1 MHADRSQNSEE
12 EMTRQ
17 EMRSVLRR
25 WGKADSRIQ
34 ELADKLRDLS
44 NEIDTIEGLQAVNM
58 DGMPRSGVGHPTEA
72 RALRAMALLEKK
84 EDEVT
89 AILQEMEELDRIKL
103 RVDIALNALTKR
115 QTQIIREL
123 YQVGGTHEK
132 VAERLGIDPRVLRR
146 TEADA
151 IDRLIKE
158 LL

>member
-1 MHADRSQNSEE
+1 
-12 EMTRQ
+12 MTRQ

-25 WGKADSRIQ
+25 WGKADSRMK
-34 ELADKLRDLS
+34 ELADKLKELS
-44 NEIDTIEGLQAVNM
+44 YEIDTIEGLQAVNM

-89 AILQEMEELDRIKL
+89 AILQEMEELDKVSL
-103 RVDIALNALTKR
+103 RVDIALRVLTRR
-115 QTQIIREL
+115 QRQIIREL

-132 VAERLGIDPRVLRR
+132 VAERLGIEPRVLRR
-146 TEADA
+146 TEAAA

-158 LL
+158 LI